1 MSVPAFLPIVE
12 GFWLK
17 NYKGLPQIAFGSS
30 FQQSVVA
37 DFEQDLSPYE
47 LTPLTTFIGESG
59 TGKRSILDAFALVAD
74 ILNFGLDEALA
85 KRGGFNAVY
94 HRGGD
99 GPISIGIVYR
109 ACSEPK
115 PLTYAISINK
125 RPGSSSNAYIETE
138 AILYRGT
145 HHGAPTQPILFVQN
159 GDKHVRH
166 IMPWANASADD
177 VEKVKKTDEKTLALK
192 ILGDYEDLPDVPQL
206 KRHLDCFHLGCF
218 SPDNALGLSPPN
230 FKLDKGRRLSE
241 EFKRIVEK
249 HRHELPGILDVI
261 AQRMPR
267 VEKISYNQTESGR
280 MLLNF
285 QLQGEGEP
293 YAACQVSEGIL
304 RLFSHLLLF
313 EDPMPIPMIGIEEP
327 GAYMDESQIQ
337 TFCSFIRDHVYEM
350 GGTQFFLSTHQPC
363 LLDFMDPTEVWM
375 LNRDAHGVV
384 KAFRALD
391 ELAFQGVDLNTIGPY
406 WYTDYI
412 YRNRNMT

>member
-1 MSVPAFLPIVE
+1 MSVPAFQPIVE

-17 NYKGLPQIAFGSS
+17 NYKGFSQIAFGSS
-30 FQQSVVA
+30 FQQSLVA

-47 LTPLTTFIGESG
+47 LTPLTTFVGESG
-59 TGKRSILDAFALVAD
+59 TGKRSILDVFALVAD
-74 ILNFGLDEALA
+74 ILNLGLDEALA

-94 HRGGD
+94 RRGGD

-145 HHGAPTQPILFVQN
+145 HHGAAAQPILFFQN
-159 GDKHVRH
+159 GEKHVRH
-166 IMPWANASADD
+166 VAPWANAMADD
-177 VEKVKKTDEKTLALK
+177 IDKIKKTDEKTLALNV
-192 ILGDYEDLPDVPQL
+192 LGDYDDLPDVPQL
-206 KRHLDCFHLGCF
+206 KRHLERFHLGCF
-218 SPDNALGLSPPN
+218 TPDNALGLSPPN
-230 FKLDKGRRLSE
+230 FKSDKGHRLSE

-249 HRHELPGILDVI
+249 HRHELSGILEVI

-267 VEKISYNQTESGR
+267 VEKIIYDQTESGR

-285 QLQGEGEP
+285 KMQGENEP
-293 YAACQVSEGIL
+293 YAACQVSEGTL

-313 EDPMPIPMIGIEEP
+313 EDPMPAPLIGIEEP
-327 GAYMDESQIQ
+327 GAYLDEAQIQ

-350 GGTQFFLSTHQPC
+350 GGTQFLISTHQPC

-375 LNRDAHGVV
+375 LNRDTSGMI
-384 KAFRALD
+384 KAIRALD
-391 ELAFQGVDLNTIGPY
+391 ELAFQGIDLNAIGPY

-412 YRNRNMT
+412 YRNKNTM